1 MSYELQRDLEET
13 RAQIETLRGR
23 FYETLH
29 HMGIIQAKL
38 ETLRSLV
45 MACARLNT
53 ESAKEMFKQLENQ
66 IRKGEL

>member
-1 MSYELQRDLEET
+1 MSYELERQLEET
-13 RAQIETLRGR
+13 REKLDSLTVSFFETLNHKGN
-23 FYETLH
+23 
-29 HMGIIQAKL
+29 IQAKL
-38 ETLRSLV
+38 DVLRSLV